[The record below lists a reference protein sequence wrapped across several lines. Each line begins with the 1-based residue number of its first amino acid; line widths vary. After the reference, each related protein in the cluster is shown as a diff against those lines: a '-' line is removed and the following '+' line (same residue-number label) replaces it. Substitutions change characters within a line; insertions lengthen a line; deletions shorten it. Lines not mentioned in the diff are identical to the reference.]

1 MSEMPEMKTF
11 TVKGPAGNVT
21 YEIVDEAARKKVAQ
35 AVSYTEQ
42 ELTPEQQA
50 QARKNIGALGATASI
65 ENGVLKV
72 ELATIKDNILIIK

>member
-1 MSEMPEMKTF
+1 MKRLL
-11 TVKGPAGNVT
+11 VLMAAVMLCLCGCK
-21 YEIVDEAARKKVAQ
+21 DEAARKKVAQ